1 MSLQTIIFDF
11 DGTIADT
18 LEEGRQI
25 LNQLSDEYGFQKVE
39 KDHIPGLREMQ
50 LNELLKHLGI
60 SKLLVPVLISKGTR
74 LLKERISQMSVIAGV
89 EKIIPSI
96 HSSGFHCGILT
107 SNSQENVD
115 LFLEA
120 HGLKHYFG
128 FVSSTSKLTGK
139 AKHLRSICRTFSCL
153 PENLLYVGDEVRDI
167 KACKRA
173 GVPIVSVSWGF
184 NDKKVLAESA
194 PDYIIDHPTEL
205 LRTINDHKSG
215 FKNH

>member
-1 MSLQTIIFDF
+1 MSLQTIVFDF

-25 LNQLSDEYGFQKVE
+25 LNNLSDEYGFSKVE
-39 KDHIPGLREMQ
+39 KEHIPALREMQ

-60 SKLLVPVLISKGTR
+60 SKLLVPVLITKGTR
-74 LLKERISQMSVIAGV
+74 LLKERIANMSAIEGV
-89 EKIIPSI
+89 KEIIPDI
-96 HSSGFHCGILT
+96 RASGVHCGILT

-120 HGLKHYFG
+120 HGLQKYFG

-139 AKHLRSICRTFSCL
+139 AKHLRSICRTFSCQ

-173 GVPIVSVSWGF
+173 GVPIISVSWGF

-194 PDYIIDHPTEL
+194 PNYIVDHPLEL
-205 LRTINDHKSG
+205 LSAIEDHKSG
-215 FKNH
+215 F